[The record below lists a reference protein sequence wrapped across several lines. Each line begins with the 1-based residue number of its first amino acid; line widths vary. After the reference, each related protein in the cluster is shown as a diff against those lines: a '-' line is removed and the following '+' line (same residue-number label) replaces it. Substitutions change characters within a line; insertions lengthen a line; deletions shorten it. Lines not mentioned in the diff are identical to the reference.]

1 MEMRYAKLM
10 RGMPGSSSDNS
21 RLREIATILQRAYA
35 LTPIEPAVSPADI
48 LLSDMLLALDN
59 PELCDIL
66 NEIRDLQHEQLQRL
80 ERLLS
85 RHADNDS

>member
-10 RGMPGSSSDNS
+10 RGVPGSSSDNP

-35 LTPIEPAVSPADI
+35 LSPIEPPTSPADI
-48 LLSDMLLALDN
+48 LMSDMLLALDN

-66 NEIRDLQHEQLQRL
+66 NEIKDLQFEQLQRL

-85 RHADNDS
+85 RHADNDT